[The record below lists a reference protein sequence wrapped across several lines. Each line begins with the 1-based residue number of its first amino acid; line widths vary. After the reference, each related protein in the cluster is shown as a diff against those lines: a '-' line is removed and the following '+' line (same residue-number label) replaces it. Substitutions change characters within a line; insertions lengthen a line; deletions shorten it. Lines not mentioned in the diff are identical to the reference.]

1 MKLKL
6 RTLLPVAVALVSA
19 LTLFA
24 QSTPEQAVRKTE
36 AARMFGK
43 LPLSFEP
50 SPDATAYVAHSGASL
65 VTVSAG
71 GGAVAVR
78 DRLTERSQ
86 AVRFRFE
93 QGVASAA
100 LTAMDEQKGVTN
112 YYLGNDPAKWQ
123 LGVKNYGRVQARGVY
138 PGVDVVY
145 YGDHRR
151 MEFDFNVAPK
161 ADANKIA
168 LRFDGMERL
177 YTEANGDL
185 VAEVLGQPVRFARP
199 YAYQKVAGGT
209 KAVEASYVLEAGNVV
224 RLKLGEYDKSSE
236 LVIDPVVTYAT
247 YMGGSGI
254 DVANGIAVDSTGA
267 AYITGQTASS
277 NFPKPNNPSGYSFS
291 GGSDAYVVKLSA
303 DGQTFSYTT
312 IIGGTNPT
320 LGFAQGNG
328 IALDGTDRAY
338 IVGGTSFKDLPG
350 IINSYQGGDSDAF
363 ITILSATGT
372 MVRTAY
378 LGGSAAEIGYG
389 IAVDGTKVGGVP
401 VNTVTAVGQTCS
413 QDFPGYNSFETKVED
428 CVAFITKLNNGLNVG
443 GKIDPTASAQSP
455 APASCGGGVC
465 YFSAFYGGQPVPPY
479 PTAVYASN
487 AQYIYGAV
495 VEDTN
500 IPPHIQ
506 FDTTGGYC
514 TTGAGAPSTWNTSV
528 AGITIDGT
536 CYWEDMGTPATPVAY
551 YTEAY
556 GVALDPVGDVFVA
569 GGTDSSTLSTTLYPY
584 NARVGTGA
592 WVLKLSGVN
601 GAFIYG
607 TVLETNA
614 TDETLTIDT
623 ARAIAVDSE
632 GQAYVVGTATGTL
645 FTSTAAYQ
653 TSVAGGTDGFLVRLN
668 NQGSAIQY
676 ATYLGGSKADQA
688 LGVAVDL
695 NQAAYVT
702 GTTLSPDF
710 PTINALENPN
720 SSVQLSLSG
729 GQDAFISKFTSD
741 GTALIFSS
749 YLGGSGSDQ
758 ANAIAVD
765 PTNLGNM
772 FVAGNSTSLDL
783 ETTLNLQTTSTT
795 TATYTPPQAA
805 NAGNGDGFAAMVPSS
820 GLPAVTVTPGSLYF
834 VDQDLNTQ
842 SAAQAVQYTNTS
854 TSASVTIQSIE
865 FSPSANFGQAFVS
878 GGSVANCTPD
888 VIAASTACDIWVV
901 FTPTAVGTT
910 SGTLTIT
917 DSASSAPHVINLLGQ
932 GAAPYDVLS
941 TSSLTFATQG
951 VSTTSAAQTITLQ
964 NTGKGTLYISSLVA
978 EGFTSASDF
987 AQTNTCGTQVAPSGT
1002 CTISVTFTPNGAG
1015 VRNGNVTITDNAQG
1029 SPHVVSLTGTGR
1041 MVANTF
1047 SAVSL
1052 TFPQQQT
1059 GAASA
1064 PQTITI
1070 TNTDATQNLVV
1081 NTPVVSTGFLI
1092 SLDTCTSAAI
1102 LPGGTCA
1109 IQVEFDPTTS
1119 GSFTGTLVIT
1129 GNGSLMPATINLS
1142 GTAGATATLTSNV
1155 TFGGTV
1161 VGVTSP
1167 AQYATLANQSTFPF
1181 SITSAL
1187 LSGAAAGDFAVQAS
1201 GTTCGTSLAA
1211 SSSCNYAI
1219 YFTPTQPGNRNA
1231 TLTVTSA
1238 AAASP
1243 QTVSIVGVG
1252 LAPSVTLSQG
1262 ATQNVTSIAFNSTPL
1277 NEASSAIVLTLTN
1290 NGTAALNMSSITFTG
1305 GGATEFSQTNTC
1317 GTQVLANNSCSIN
1330 VVFTPSALNGQG
1342 ASMVIADNATP
1353 ATQTVAVYGTGV
1365 QPAAPSFNPTPAVGL
1380 AFASEPVSSTT
1391 AAQTITVT
1399 NNDPTYPITLGAPVM
1414 TGDFAVQASGTTCGT
1429 TLAKAANCVVAVT
1442 FTPTATGSR
1451 TGTLTLTSNALST
1464 AAVFPLTGTG
1474 TTPTVGLSPATLTFG
1489 NQAENTTS
1497 TAQTVTLTNN
1507 GNGALSLTSVL
1518 LGGSNPADY
1527 AQTNTCGS
1535 TVAASGG
1542 VCTVSVT
1549 FTPTGLGLRSA
1560 SLIFTDNATGS
1571 PQTVAISG
1579 TGIAG
1584 SGTMTLTPS
1593 TLAFGNVALSTTSV
1607 AQSVAITNSS
1617 TTQTL
1622 TVNGVVV
1629 TGSTDF
1635 TVQSTTCSAMPFVL
1649 AIGGS
1654 CTVNVIYTPTVTTA
1668 ETGTLTVSGSST
1680 NSPQSVT
1687 LTGTGINATGALS
1700 LSPSS
1705 IPFGTVTEGTS
1716 STAQAITITN
1726 TSTTQ
1731 TLSVTSVGI
1740 TGNTDFS
1747 ISSAT
1752 CSATPF
1758 TLAIGGSCT
1767 VSVIF
1772 TPTTATTETG
1782 YLKVAASSANS
1793 PQTVTLTGTGS
1804 STVSSG
1810 PYTFT
1815 PSATSVSVVEGGTAV
1830 YTFSVAPQSG
1840 YTQTISFTCS
1850 SPAGSSCSMSPASLA
1865 MDGTTT
1871 KTTSLTVATKSGSAA
1886 LRPAERPSLHA
1897 AGGLFYALLPFTIL
1911 GAVLFG
1917 RRAGWKAV
1925 AVVLAIC
1932 LVMFMVSCGS
1942 GSSSSSGGSSLAP
1955 GSYAVTVTATS
1966 SGPTVTTVTTT
1977 LQLVV
1982 TSK

>member
-65 VTVSAG
+65 VTVSAT

-86 AVRFRFE
+86 SVRFRFD
-93 QGVASAA
+93 QSVASAA
-100 LTAMDEQKGVTN
+100 LAAMDEQQGVTN
-112 YYLGNDPAKWQ
+112 YYLGNDPAQWR
-123 LGVKNYGRVQARGVY
+123 LGVKNFGRVQARGVY

-151 MEFDFNVAPK
+151 MEFDFNVAPG
-161 ADANKIA
+161 ANPNNIA

-177 YTEANGDL
+177 TTESNGDL

-199 YAYQKVAGGT
+199 YAYQRVTGGT
-209 KAVEASYVLEAGNVV
+209 KAVEASYVLTAGNVV
-224 RLKLGEYDKSSE
+224 RLKLGEYDKTSE

-247 YMGGSGI
+247 YIGGSGI

-277 NFPKPNNPSGYSFS
+277 NFPKPNNPSGYSFT

-328 IALDGTDRAY
+328 IALDGSNKAY

-350 IINSYQGGDSDAF
+350 IINNYQGGDSDAF
-363 ITILSATGT
+363 ITILSAAGT

-378 LGGSAAEIGYG
+378 LGGSDAEIGYG
-389 IAVDGTKVGGVP
+389 IAVDTTKVGGVP

-413 QDFPGYNSFETKVED
+413 QDFPAYNAIETKVEA
-428 CVAFITKLNNGLNVG
+428 CVAFVTKVDNGLHVG
-443 GKIDPTASAQSP
+443 GPADPTSSAQSP
-455 APASCGGGVC
+455 APASCGGAAC
-465 YFSAFYGGQPVPPY
+465 YFSTFYGGQSVPPY
-479 PTAVYASN
+479 ATVAYASV
-487 AQYIYGAV
+487 ATYIYAAV

-500 IPPHIQ
+500 NPPDVQ
-506 FDTTGGYC
+506 FNLTGGYC
-514 TTGAGAPSTWNTSV
+514 TTGAGVPTWNTTIY
-528 AGITIDGT
+528 GITIDGT
-536 CYWEDMGTPATPVAY
+536 CYWENVGKPGVPSTA

-556 GVALDPVGDVFVA
+556 GVALDPVGDIFVA
-569 GGTDSSTLSTTLYPY
+569 GGTNTTALSSPLYLY
-584 NARVGTGA
+584 NARGGTGA
-592 WVLKLSGVN
+592 WVIKLSSAQGN
-601 GAFIYG
+601 FIYG
-607 TVLETNA
+607 TALETTA

-623 ARAIAVDSE
+623 ARAIAVDSG
-632 GQAYVVGTATGTL
+632 GQAYVAGTASGTIYI
-645 FTSTAAYQ
+645 SNNAYQ
-653 TSVAGGTDGFLVRLN
+653 KSVVGGTDAFLLRLN
-668 NQGSAIQY
+668 NQGSAIEY
-676 ATYLGGSKADQA
+676 ATYLGGSKNDQA

-695 NQAAYVT
+695 NQTAYVT

-710 PTINALENPN
+710 PTINSLENPN

-729 GQDAFISKFTSD
+729 GQDAFITKFTSD

-772 FVAGNSTSLDL
+772 YVAGNSTSLDL
-783 ETTLNLQTTSTT
+783 ETTLNLQTTGTT
-795 TATYTPPQAA
+795 TATYTPPQTS

-854 TSASVTIQSIE
+854 TTASVTIQSIE

-901 FTPTAVGTT
+901 FTPTVVGTT

-941 TSSLTFATQG
+941 TSSLIFATQG

-964 NTGKGTLYISSLVA
+964 NTGKGTLYITSLVA

-987 AQTNTCGTQVAPSGT
+987 AQTNTCGTQVAPGGT

-1041 MVANTF
+1041 LVANTF

-1119 GSFTGTLVIT
+1119 GSFTGTLAIT
-1129 GNGSLMPATINLS
+1129 GNGSLMPATITLS

-1167 AQYATLANQSTFPF
+1167 AQYATLTNQSSFPF
-1181 SITSAL
+1181 SITSAT

-1243 QTVSIVGVG
+1243 QTVGILGVG

-1262 ATQNVTSIAFNSTPL
+1262 ATQNVTSVAFGSTPL
-1277 NEASSAIVLTLTN
+1277 NEASTAIVLTLTN

-1317 GTQVLANNSCSIN
+1317 GTQVLPSNSCSIN

-1380 AFASEPVSSTT
+1380 AFPSEPVSSTT

-1399 NNDPTYPITLGAPVM
+1399 NNDPAYPITLGTPVM
-1414 TGDFAVQASGTTCGT
+1414 AGDFAVQASGTTCGT
-1429 TLAKAANCVVAVT
+1429 TLAKSANCVIAVV

-1451 TGTLTLTSNALST
+1451 TGTLTLTSNALTT

-1474 TTPTVGLSPATLTFG
+1474 TTPTVGLSPATITFG

-1571 PQTVAISG
+1571 PQSVAISG

-1593 TLAFGNVALSTTSV
+1593 TLAFGNVALTTTSV

-1635 TVQSTTCSAMPFVL
+1635 SVQSTTCSAMPFTL

-1705 IPFGTVTEGTS
+1705 IPFGTVTEGS
-1716 STAQAITITN
+1716 SATPQAITITN

-1731 TLSVTSVGI
+1731 TLSVTSVAT
-1740 TGNTDFS
+1740 TGNPDFS
-1747 ISSAT
+1747 ISSTT
-1752 CSATPF
+1752 CGATPF
-1758 TLAIGGSCT
+1758 TLAIGGTCT
-1767 VSVIF
+1767 VSVTF
-1772 TPTTATTETG
+1772 SPTSAATETG
-1782 YLKVAASSANS
+1782 FLRVAASSANS
-1793 PQTVTLTGTGS
+1793 PQSVTLTGTGS

-1830 YTFSVAPQSG
+1830 YSFSVAPQSG

-1850 SPAGSSCSMSPASLA
+1850 SPAGSTCTFSPASLA

-1871 KTTSLTVATKSGSAA
+1871 KTTTLTVATKSGSAA

-1897 AGGLFYALLPFTIL
+1897 AGGVFYALLPFTIL

-1932 LVMFMVSCGS
+1932 LVMFMASCGS
-1942 GSSSSSGGSSLAP
+1942 GSSSSSGSSSLSP